1 MDKFDIAESFGRNTI
16 LSTQTGMDRDEL
28 VKIDMQRSIMGLE
41 QSNDPIENIGNNIL
55 LGKDLYNVDVIDS
68 INNK

>member
-1 MDKFDIAESFGRNTI
+1 MMDIGKSIEHNTI
-16 LSTQTGMDRDEL
+16 LSSQTGVSRDEL
-28 VKIDMQRSIMGLE
+28 VKLDIQRDLIGLE
-41 QSNDPIENIGNNIL
+41 QSDDPIANIGNNAM

>member
-1 MDKFDIAESFGRNTI
+1 MMDIGKSIEHNTI
-16 LSTQTGMDRDEL
+16 LSAQTGMSRDEL
-28 VKIDMQRSIMGLE
+28 VKLDIQRDLMGLE
-41 QSNDPIENIGNNIL
+41 QSNDPIANIGNNAM

>member
-1 MDKFDIAESFGRNTI
+1 MDIGKSIEHNTI
-16 LSTQTGMDRDEL
+16 LSSQTGVSRDEL
-28 VKIDMQRSIMGLE
+28 VKLDIKRDLMGLE
-41 QSNDPIENIGNNIL
+41 QSDDPIANIGNNAM

>member
-1 MDKFDIAESFGRNTI
+1 MDIGKSIEHNTI
-16 LSTQTGMDRDEL
+16 LSSQTGVSRDEL
-28 VKIDMQRSIMGLE
+28 VKLDIQRDLMGLE
-41 QSNDPIENIGNNIL
+41 QSNDPIANIGNNAM

>member
-1 MDKFDIAESFGRNTI
+1 MMDIGKSIEHNTI
-16 LSTQTGMDRDEL
+16 LSSQTGVSRDEL
-28 VKIDMQRSIMGLE
+28 VKLDIQRDLMGLE
-41 QSNDPIENIGNNIL
+41 QSNDPIANIGNNAM

>member
-1 MDKFDIAESFGRNTI
+1 MMDIGKSIEHNTI
-16 LSTQTGMDRDEL
+16 LSAQTGMSRDEL
-28 VKIDMQRSIMGLE
+28 VKLDIQRDLMGLE
-41 QSNDPIENIGNNIL
+41 QSDDPIANIGNNAI

>member
-1 MDKFDIAESFGRNTI
+1 MMDIGKSIEHNTI
-16 LSTQTGMDRDEL
+16 LSAQTGVSRDEL
-28 VKIDMQRSIMGLE
+28 VKLDIQRDLMGVE
-41 QSNDPIENIGNNIL
+41 QSNDPIANIGNNAM